1 MDLCIISIEMNFQRF
16 QGASSPDTSSVYV
29 DQVSLRNDR
38 VKLLEKGSPHSLCL
52 LESGKLLPGVRI
64 AIAHPETMGQCADSH
79 LGEIWVSS
87 PFNSSDL
94 VIPNDNGEAKKQLST
109 KLATGEIEGVY
120 ARTGYLGFVRRTEL
134 TQSDGGKFILLI
146 FISSLYICRVLYF
159 FNRNLSG
166 KINFISMN

>member
-1 MDLCIISIEMNFQRF
+1 
-16 QGASSPDTSSVYV
+16 V

-94 VIPNDNGEAKKQLST
+94 IIPNDNGEAKKQLSM
-109 KLATGEIEGVY
+109 KLATGDIEGVY

-134 TQSDGGKFILLI
+134 TQSDGERHDALFVVGSLENTIMLRGMRYHPIDIESTVMRCHKSKIAEWYETFCK
-146 FISSLYICRVLYF
+146 ISV
-159 FNRNLSG
+159 G
-166 KINFISMN
+166 